1 MVKKQ
6 IDEYGEG
13 NCCPKCGSS
22 KITKH
27 VQYALQVEEDL
38 NTGKEI
44 VYDFNGERTYNP
56 SNRLLAAKYKRGRS
70 ESQCWSY
77 ECRKCGWVSGMF
89 TP

>member
-13 NCCPKCGSS
+13 NCCPKCESR

-27 VQYALQVEEDL
+27 TQYALQVEEDL

-70 ESQCWSY
+70 ETQCWSY
-77 ECRKCGWVSGMF
+77 KCRKCGWESETF